1 MNEGAV
7 VAADDVLQD
16 ALVQDALVQD
26 AVLADAVGQDAS
38 LDFLTS
44 WGFQVLQRR

>member
-7 VAADDVLQD
+7 VAADDVL
-16 ALVQDALVQD
+16 QDALVQD

>member
-16 ALVQDALVQD
+16 ALVQ
-26 AVLADAVGQDAS
+26 DAVGQDAS